1 MKTGKKRLLFVVLAL
16 VLALA
21 MCAAALT
28 ACGEEKPD
36 NPNGPIDGGG

>member
-21 MCAAALT
+21 MCAAALA
-28 ACGEEKPD
+28 ACGGEKPD
-36 NPNGPIDGGG
+36 KPNGPIDGGG